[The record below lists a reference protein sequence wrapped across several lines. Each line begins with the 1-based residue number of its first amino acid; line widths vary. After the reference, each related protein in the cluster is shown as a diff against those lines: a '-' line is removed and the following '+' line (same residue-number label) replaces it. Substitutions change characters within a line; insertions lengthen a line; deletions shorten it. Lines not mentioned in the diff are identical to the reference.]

1 MEKKKWWLQKR
12 VVPIIL
18 QEDQL
23 VIDLSKGQVE
33 IRDLK
38 PQWLLLKQVLLK
50 RTQQRNT

>member
-33 IRDLK
+33 IKDPK
-38 PQWLLLKQVLLK
+38 PHFI
-50 RTQQRNT
+50 RF